1 MCSLGF
7 VERQNFEK
15 ELRGGVFELGE
26 AGALPGG
33 SGFPIKELEPFV
45 SVFY

>member
-1 MCSLGF
+1 MGSLGF

-33 SGFPIKELEPFV
+33 SGLLIKELEPFA

>member
-7 VERQNFEK
+7 VERQIFEK
-15 ELRGGVFELGE
+15 ELRCGVYELGE